1 MPIPLIPV
9 VAGLGGATVGALAGG
24 AVSKKG
30 PTTTTTT
37 TYSPTTTSTITDAR
51 AYNIQYPTYQVQID
65 SPFAG
70 QTTKKEATAS
80 AQARPRVDTT
90 GATTKGGTD
99 LSILLP
105 VALIIGVAVVSKEV
119 LKK

>member
-30 PTTTTTT
+30 STTTT
-37 TYSPTTTSTITDAR
+37 TYSPTTTSTLTDAR
-51 AYNIQYPTYQVQID
+51 AYNIQYPTYQIQID
-65 SPFAG
+65 SPKAM

-80 AQARPRVDTT
+80 ARAYPSIEAP
-90 GATTKGGTD
+90 GAVTQGGTD
-99 LSILLP
+99 LSVLLP
-105 VALIIGVAVVSKEV
+105 VAIIIGGAVVIKEV